1 MVPEGW
7 KEVQLHK
14 TIEVRGGYAFSSKS
28 FVTTGVPLVRMS
40 DLGKGRLNT
49 SQSAQIPANIADEF
63 KDYQLKNQD
72 ILVGMTG
79 SLDCF
84 AIVTNDKTPALLNQ
98 RVACLRPNKSS
109 QITPLYLYQLISSNI
124 YYRKIDMIAQGG
136 GQRNI
141 STSDIGSI
149 KIPLPP
155 LPEQKKIA
163 AILSSVDEAI
173 EATEAVIEQTR
184 TVKKGLLQEL
194 LTRGIGHTEFKK
206 TAIGEIPRS
215 WEVRAVENLAD
226 VIDPQPSHR
235 TPPQD
240 DNGIPYIGMGD
251 INDDGVI
258 NFENARKVNVAVL
271 HEHQT

>member
-1 MVPEGW
+1 
-7 KEVQLHK
+7 
-14 TIEVRGGYAFSSKS
+14 
-28 FVTTGVPLVRMS
+28 MS
-40 DLGKGRLNT
+40 PKNEWDILKF
-49 SQSAQIPANIADEF
+49 ADFCERF
-63 KDYQLKNQD
+63 KNQNTKNVD
-72 ILVGMTG
+72 YEPLSVTKDNGLVLQ
-79 SLDCF
+79 SEKF
-84 AIVTNDKTPALLNQ
+84 NK
-98 RVACLRPNKSS
+98 RVANKNTNKYLIIKRNEFAYDPMSLYYGAIGRQKVIEKGIIS
-109 QITPLYLYQLISSNI
+109 PAYITFNI
-124 YYRKIDMIAQGG
+124 NQTLVNADYFDQFIHSDIAQHNYVKKTEGG
-136 GQRNI
+136 NKHGKRKK
-141 STSDIGSI
+141 TDWKAFCSI
-149 KIPLPP
+149 KLASPP

>member
-1 MVPEGW
+1 MG
-7 KEVQLHK
+7 
-14 TIEVRGGYAFSSKS
+14 SKFKS
-28 FVTTGVPLVRMS
+28 VPLEKVLKRAKRTHSVDSTKAYNLLGVRWYGNGAH
-40 DLGKGRLNT
+40 LHAHEKGSELKTKTLYEIRPGDVTYNKMWVKKGAFAVVDKHLNNLYATSEYPTFEPNPDRLNSKYFRYVMSTPRFVDDASAYCNGTT
-49 SQSAQIPANIADEF
+49 SRARLHPNDF
-63 KDYQLKNQD
+63 LK
-72 ILVGMTG
+72 LE
-79 SLDCF
+79 
-84 AIVTNDKTPALLNQ
+84 
-98 RVACLRPNKSS
+98 VA
-109 QITPLYLYQLISSNI
+109 
-124 YYRKIDMIAQGG
+124 
-136 GQRNI
+136 
-141 STSDIGSI
+141 
-149 KIPLPP
+149 LPP